1 MQVASAQINSASA
14 ASRYGAALFDLAVE
28 AKCLPAVEKE
38 LVALKGLLTDSEALR
53 DTIVSPVIA
62 APEKTAVMMAV
73 AKKAKW
79 SELASNFIAVACDN
93 GRAAEL
99 VEMVDAFLLRLAQ
112 SKGLLSAK
120 AKTATALTAKQKTAM
135 ASGLKKALGRDVKLE
150 TEVDSRLLGGL
161 IVSVGSVMFDSS
173 LKTQLEGLKLA
184 MKES

>member
-1 MQVASAQINSASA
+1 MASEQINSASA
-14 ASRYGAALFDLAVE
+14 ASRYGAALFDLANDD
-28 AKCLPAVEKE
+28 KCLPAVELE
-38 LVALKGLLTDSEALR
+38 LLSVRNLVSESAVLR
-53 DTIVSPVIA
+53 ETISSPVIA
-62 APEKTAVMMAV
+62 ASEKTAVLIAL

-79 SELASNFIAVACDN
+79 SKLTTNFIAVACDN

-99 VEMVDAFLLRLAQ
+99 TEMVDAFLAKVAQ
-112 SKGLLSAK
+112 AKGLLTAR
-120 AKTATALTAKQKTAM
+120 AKTATILTAKQKTDL
-135 ASGLKKALGRDVKLE
+135 ASGLKKALGRNVKLE